1 MVNEFDQSFEE
12 YDSSRECLTDSKRY
26 FSDLSSKLFLRASV
40 IDNLK
45 VKSDAD
51 TFGILPIEQISKNA
65 DKNIKALFF
74 SNGKIIKTPIYNI
87 NLI

>member
-1 MVNEFDQSFEE
+1 VVNEFDQSFEE

-26 FSDLSSKLFLRASV
+26 FSDLISKLFLRASV

-51 TFGILPIEQISKNA
+51 TFGILTNK
-65 DKNIKALFF
+65 
-74 SNGKIIKTPIYNI
+74 
-87 NLI
+87 